1 MKSCPHFRPRLL
13 WVLTLS
19 AALTGCA
26 SMQSH
31 DKLASDVQSAG
42 RTGGIPAAL
51 AQLEASAK
59 SEDDKTALLYNLER
73 ASCCMDRRYEDSTNA
88 FLLADIKV
96 KEWEETAKTNPPSSW
111 ARWALRPISERL
123 KNYEGQDYEKVWLT
137 TRLAMN
143 RVALGDFENARVDIK
158 RTHEREAIIAEFR
171 SETLAAKKKPSPRAP
186 RQAARSSTATPSKP

>member
-1 MKSCPHFRPRLL
+1 
-13 WVLTLS
+13 
-19 AALTGCA
+19 
-26 SMQSH
+26 MQSH

-73 ASCCMDRRYEDSTNA
+73 GELLRMDRRYEDSTNA

-111 ARWALRPISERL
+111 ARWAQPWS
-123 KNYEGQDYEKVWLT
+123 
-137 TRLAMN
+137 A
-143 RVALGDFENARVDIK
+143 NA
-158 RTHEREAIIAEFR
+158 
-171 SETLAAKKKPSPRAP
+171 
-186 RQAARSSTATPSKP
+186 